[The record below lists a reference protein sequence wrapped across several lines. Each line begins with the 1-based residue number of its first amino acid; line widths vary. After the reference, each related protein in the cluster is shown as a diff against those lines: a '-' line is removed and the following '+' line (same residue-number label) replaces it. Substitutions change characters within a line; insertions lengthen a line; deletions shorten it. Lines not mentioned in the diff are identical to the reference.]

1 MGESRWSRYGPSELA
16 RTRPASLTSM
26 PFFFFYPDTDRDQRP
41 SAIASS
47 VPTIRSTSRST
58 FHFQSLVQDLT
69 LQVPSS
75 RSVEPPPDRTTR
87 TVTGSHPV
95 MQLEVEV
102 EHPGEKDHGS
112 THARSIRPYRLG
124 ETIMVEIEEID
135 VTEEVEGVVGVDRH
149 QAGTIGTLILGTE
162 AGLLRPDEGATELV
176 DPRRRI
182 KQSNSVTALRK
193 HGKRAPWRSH
203 LTSGSS
209 LYNLLDYYYEMVYPV
224 SRFVSSP
231 RLPRISPAIFGQ
243 HRSLL
248 LFLLF
253 RNYLDDLDRRSRYPF
268 IRLDR

>member
-1 MGESRWSRYGPSELA
+1 VITIWRVGISPYSSSIPDHAAVLVSDTGRDRRPSE
-16 RTRPASLTSM
+16 
-26 PFFFFYPDTDRDQRP
+26 
-41 SAIASS
+41 IASS
-47 VPTIRSTSRST
+47 APTIRSTSRST
-58 FHFQSLVQDLT
+58 FHLQSLVQDLT
-69 LQVPSS
+69 VQVPSS

-95 MQLEVEV
+95 TQLEEG
-102 EHPGEKDHGS
+102 HLGEKDHGL
-112 THARSIRPYRLG
+112 THVKSIRPYRPG
-124 ETIMVEIEEID
+124 ATIMAEIEEND

-149 QAGTIGTLILGTE
+149 QAGTIDTLILGNE
-162 AGLLRPDEGATELV
+162 AGLLRPDEEVMELV

-209 LYNLLDYYYEMVYPV
+209 LYHLLDYYYEMVYPV

-231 RLPRISPAIFGQ
+231 RLSRISPAIFGQ
-243 HRSLL
+243 DGSLL

-253 RNYLDDLDRRSRYPF
+253 RYHLDDLDRRSRYPF